1 MKIKALSYEAITGI
15 FQLERTK
22 EFYSFTQSATKTL
35 MNLPFKAQISDL
47 LSDSKY
53 PLWLLRHSLGI
64 ESEELE
70 DYTQIQNYKE
80 LSSRERD
87 LKVAIDSKGNLK
99 NLNYR
104 GLKVPVD
111 ERSYAHVVGPIHAG
125 IIEPGHFRF
134 YVTGEVI
141 QTLHIRLGFQ
151 HRGVLELL
159 KNKTPIEALPIAESI
174 ASDSTIAYAIAFS
187 NCFEGAMEIEVS
199 EDVELFRLVLL
210 EIERIA
216 IHIADL
222 GAIAADIGYYPLHGL
237 CATDRGVAL
246 GAMEILTGSRFG
258 KGVIFPGEV
267 RVNDKL
273 IIDDISS
280 ILKNLRLAFNR
291 IEKQFYRAYNSTT
304 FRERLESCGKITRE
318 DVIQNGFVGMAA
330 RCTGIVQDQ
339 RISNHIYQNT
349 GMTLWLEDYRTELNG
364 DALSRFFLRFIEIKH
379 SLEWLEKVLKDIK
392 IPEKNSNFLCLKQKK
407 FKEGLY
413 YSTVEGWR
421 GSVLVCLDIDSKGK
435 IRQAYVRDPSV
446 LNWHALELAVRNELI
461 GDFPLNN
468 KSFNL
473 SYVGVDL

>member
-1 MKIKALSYEAITGI
+1 MKTKALSYNAITGI
-15 FQLERTK
+15 FQLARTGD
-22 EFYSFTQSATKTL
+22 FYSFTQSATNTL
-35 MNLPFKAQISDL
+35 ISLPFKTTISDL
-47 LSDSKY
+47 LKDPKY

-70 DYTQIQNYKE
+70 DYTKISNYKQTPP
-80 LSSRERD
+80 RERD
-87 LKVAIDSKGNLK
+87 IFVAVDSKGDLK

-111 ERSYAHVVGPIHAG
+111 AKSYAHAVGPIHAG

-134 YVTGEVI
+134 YVTGEII

-151 HRGVLELL
+151 HRGVQKLL
-159 KNKTPIEALPIAESI
+159 KGKSPIEAMPIAESI
-174 ASDSTIAYAIAFS
+174 ASDSTISYALAFAE
-187 NCFEGAMEIEVS
+187 CFEQAMKLEVS
-199 EDVELFRLVLL
+199 QEVQLFRLILL
-210 EIERIA
+210 EVERMA

-222 GAIAADIGYYPLHGL
+222 GAIASDIGYYPLHGL
-237 CATDRGVAL
+237 CATDRGVPL
-246 GAMEILTGSRFG
+246 GVMETLTGSRFG
-258 KGVIFPGEV
+258 KGCIYPGEV

-273 IIDDISS
+273 VINDIPI

-304 FRERLESCGKITRE
+304 FHERLENCGTITRE

-339 RISNHIYQNT
+339 RLSNPLYLNT
-349 GMTLWLEDYRTELNG
+349 NMTLWLEDYQSELNG
-364 DALSRFFLRFIEIKH
+364 DALSRFFLRFIELKH
-379 SLEWLEKVLKDIK
+379 CLEWLEKVLKHIK
-392 IPEKNSNFLCLKQKK
+392 IPVKNSPLLCLNHKK

-421 GSVLVCLDIDSKGK
+421 GPVLVCLDIDSKGK
-435 IRQAYVRDPSV
+435 IREAYIRDPSV
-446 LNWHALELAVRNELI
+446 LNWHALELAVRGELI